1 MCVHCT
7 MQDQSHPM
15 AWHLR
20 SQSLHKYTPRNQSL
34 FIPQYLNIYHCK
46 WSCSCSLKPWS
57 QPTVRVFSPYVFLGG
72 HVRYVFLKTL
82 GGSGKSREGVRHTQ
96 GVSTWP
102 ARHAGRE
109 RLRASYVA
117 HVVSELY
124 VLTTCLQRT
133 ISL

>member
-1 MCVHCT
+1 MNEW
-7 MQDQSHPM
+7 SNLKR
-15 AWHLR
+15 HLCHMLYLVIR
-20 SQSLHKYTPRNQSL
+20 KLPSIQLTTSKTKTFKL
-34 FIPQYLNIYHCK
+34 FTLATTRLPY
-46 WSCSCSLKPWS
+46 SFKPWS